1 MSAKSPRRGKD
12 KPKAEKSAPEP
23 AQAPGATGRTL
34 EGSRIVEQPH
44 GGAVKQHLPGSN
56 GDVHRGPDRQLRIN
70 VVRGILL
77 EALAKE
83 GIRLVI
89 TPAGRRRRHRSKIP
103 MALVANLVT
112 RIQEIAFSGSD
123 SDILRLVFGIHE
135 VFQPGKHEKN
145 GNGHGPRPATF
156 VIAPPTDPPTE
167 QPPARETTP
176 GTLLGPNGQEYVAA
190 G

>member
-1 MSAKSPRRGKD
+1 MSAKPPRRGKG

-44 GGAVKQHLPGSN
+44 GGAVMQHPPGSN

-123 SDILRLVFGIHE
+123 GDVLRLVFGIHE
-135 VFQPGKHEKN
+135 VFQPGRHEKN
-145 GNGHGPRPATF
+145 GDTPRPRPATF
-156 VIAPPTDPPTE
+156 VVARPAPSTEESSQPPTHPM
-167 QPPARETTP
+167 AP
-176 GTLLGPNGQEYVAA
+176 GTFVGANGQVYVE
-190 G
+190 